1 MNRPGLVHGQLSRQR
16 LLSSSVLT
24 VVGLI
29 VLDGRDVAE
38 GAVEALARSTSGPK
52 TSGQLELVDRLNG
65 ASGRT
70 HSALYNPITLSARA
84 LSVVRVAVA
93 AANADTASRPS
104 VAGILGE
111 V

>member
-38 GAVEALARSTSGPK
+38 GAVEALLVPPVDPRQVASSSSST
-52 TSGQLELVDRLNG
+52 V
-65 ASGRT
+65 
-70 HSALYNPITLSARA
+70 
-84 LSVVRVAVA
+84 
-93 AANADTASRPS
+93 
-104 VAGILGE
+104 
-111 V
+111 